1 MTVNSENRTAPAV
14 LRMVPGLLFALVLL
28 VGCAAPV
35 TAYNQPPG
43 PMTKGAIKRMVAHEA

>member
-1 MTVNSENRTAPAV
+1 
-14 LRMVPGLLFALVLL
+14 MVPGLLFALVLL